1 MFVVECREVFWPEL
15 RIPKT
20 RMFGVSNTN
29 VDVQRL
35 V

>member
-20 RMFGVSNTN
+20 RMLGVSNMYS
-29 VDVQRL
+29 DWCEHL
-35 V
+35 